1 MNHINHSYKKNINLE
16 RDLLIIGSSISGFT
30 VGVIN
35 SSTVTSSV
43 LSDIILLIIDIV
55 KNILLIQ
62 ILTKLVYLFY

>member
-16 RDLLIIGSSISGFT
+16 RDLLILGSSISGFT

-43 LSDIILLIIDIV
+43 LSDIIFYSNTNNYLI
-55 KNILLIQ
+55 L
-62 ILTKLVYLFY
+62 Y